1 MCCGFADLFNCRV
14 AKLRLARR
22 LDLYLLY
29 LCLHEAPNGKE
40 GAAGKGR
47 RDSRRD
53 RGTVPSARKQ
63 RKQGLGR
70 QVGASRLGGGPT
82 GGLPGP
88 RPSLATVPSG
98 AAGASRPEPSRSADA
113 AKIPASSSSGGRAPC
128 RRAALHSALL
138 TRPCPAVSGQVSA
151 PPSVQEQPLDL

>member
-1 MCCGFADLFNCRV
+1 MFARGPQ
-14 AKLRLARR
+14 RQRQ
-22 LDLYLLY
+22 
-29 LCLHEAPNGKE
+29 E

-47 RDSRRD
+47 RDSSL
-53 RGTVPSARKQ
+53 PLCPLLKQ

-98 AAGASRPEPSRSADA
+98 AAGASRPEPSRSADT

-151 PPSVQEQPLDL
+151 PPSVQEQPLDLQRRTRGASLLPAGTNSHCLQPCLPWFL